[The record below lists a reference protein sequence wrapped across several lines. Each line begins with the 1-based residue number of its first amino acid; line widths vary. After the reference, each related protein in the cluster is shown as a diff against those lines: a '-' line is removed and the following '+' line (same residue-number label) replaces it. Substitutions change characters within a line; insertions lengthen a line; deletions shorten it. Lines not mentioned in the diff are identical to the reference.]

1 MRVAYKWGRLT
12 LFCPRRQII
21 RTHWLTSIRSK
32 QHISDAIL
40 KKSFWDVGCAKPT
53 CFFLKYWMCQAQ
65 VFFKCQMCQS
75 PSVYMPYNALSDS
88 FTEGSFIYSL
98 PLHYINVTPL
108 TAFQLNYFPIFAF
121 YKMSKRQAY
130 DVKLQTSGIH
140 SIAISVM
147 MQKIDWSILT
157 VMSVILVGC
166 TTDFAAHWCFHYQA
180 IQGIFSWKIWWLV
193 SSRHVWI

>member
-1 MRVAYKWGRLT
+1 MRVAYKQGRLT

-21 RTHWLTSIRSK
+21 RTHWSRLIGSK

-40 KKSFWDVGCAKPT
+40 KKVFVMSDVWSPRV
-53 CFFLKYWMCQAQ
+53 FFKYWMCQAQ

-98 PLHYINVTPL
+98 PLHYINITLL
-108 TAFQLNYFPIFAF
+108 TAFQLNFPIFAF

-130 DVKLQTSGIH
+130 DVKP
-140 SIAISVM
+140 ADNRPISSC
-147 MQKIDWSILT
+147 INL
-157 VMSVILVGC
+157 
-166 TTDFAAHWCFHYQA
+166 A
-180 IQGIFSWKIWWLV
+180 
-193 SSRHVWI
+193 